1 MSKRGSKQK
10 LFQTILA
17 FFCQNCWKLHLPT
30 MGKVNTFKNSI
41 LLESSVPIVMTMTGE
56 LQSEQLNLFFFFLSQ
71 FGNQEMVE
79 NLFA

>member
-1 MSKRGSKQK
+1 
-10 LFQTILA
+10 
-17 FFCQNCWKLHLPT
+17 